1 MNKLCLIY
9 TSLFLLFLSENKA
22 HSVVFQEI
30 RESKALAYSTFS
42 RFRQPNKKEDP
53 FSVLFYV
60 GTQADKVD
68 NAMIAINELVNNMPK
83 SEKLW
88 ETSKGA
94 IKSEYESKRITK
106 ADILF
111 NYQNAQRLGL
121 NVDLRKD
128 IYNSIDK
135 ISLNDVEKF
144 HDAHF
149 KNKTW
154 SVKVLGSK
162 DKVSMDVLK
171 KYGKVVELNLKDIF
185 GYEAEKV
192 VKP

>member
-121 NVDLRKD
+121 NDDLRKD
-128 IYNSIDK
+128 I
-135 ISLNDVEKF
+135 LR
-144 HDAHF
+144 
-149 KNKTW
+149 
-154 SVKVLGSK
+154 
-162 DKVSMDVLK
+162 
-171 KYGKVVELNLKDIF
+171 IF
-185 GYEAEKV
+185 FGTV
-192 VKP
+192 